1 MRRLLV
7 LASTALV
14 ATAACVTIN
23 VYFPSAEAAEAADRI
38 IDEVRGATDASDESA
53 ARSGAPARLRRLLT
67 AFAASALNVVVPAA
81 HAQVDFNASSPATRS
96 LEASLKKRFSDLK
109 PYYQSGAIGVTREA
123 TVAIRDRNLI
133 PLPERSRVL
142 KLVADQNADW
152 NALYAEIAKANN
164 HPEWESQIRSTFAER
179 NVAKLDSGWWYQ
191 DSGGGWKQK

>member
-1 MRRLLV
+1 MRRLFL
-7 LASTALV
+7 LATLALA

-38 IDEVRGATDASDESA
+38 IDEVRGATGNGDEDSA
-53 ARSGAPARLRRLLT
+53 AHSQSKGLGQSL
-67 AFAASALNVVVPAA
+67 AAVAAGVLDFLIPPA

-96 LEASLKKRFSDLK
+96 LEASLKKRFSELK

-152 NALYAEIAKANN
+152 NSLYKEIAKANN

-179 NVAKLDSGWWYQ
+179 NVAKLEAGWWYQ
-191 DSGGGWKQK
+191 DASGAWRQK

>member
-1 MRRLLV
+1 MRRLLL

-38 IDEVRGATDASDESA
+38 IDEVRGANDNSEESA
-53 ARSGAPARLRRLLT
+53 AELGVPARLRHTLAAL
-67 AFAASALNVVVPAA
+67 AASALDFVVPAA

-152 NALYAEIAKANN
+152 NALYVEIAKANN
-164 HPEWESQIRSTFAER
+164 HPEWENQIRSTFAER
-179 NVAKLDSGWWYQ
+179 NVAKLESGWWYQ
-191 DSGGGWKQK
+191 DSSGGWKQK

>member
-1 MRRLLV
+1 MRRLLL

-38 IDEVRGATDASDESA
+38 IDEVRGATDAADESA
-53 ARSGAPARLRRLLT
+53 VQLGIPDRLRRSLT
-67 AFAASALNVVVPAA
+67 AFAVSALDFVVPAA

-96 LEASLKKRFSDLK
+96 LEASLKKRFTELK

-123 TVAIRDRNLI
+123 TVAIRDRNLV

-152 NALYAEIAKANN
+152 NALYIEIAKANN

-179 NVAKLDSGWWYQ
+179 NVAKLESGWWYQ
-191 DSGGGWKQK
+191 DSAGGWKQK

>member
-1 MRRLLV
+1 MRRLLL

-38 IDEVRGATDASDESA
+38 IDEVRGANDDSEESA
-53 ARSGAPARLRRLLT
+53 AELGVPGRLQHTLAAL
-67 AFAASALNVVVPAA
+67 AASALDFVVPAA

-152 NALYAEIAKANN
+152 NALYVEIAKANN
-164 HPEWESQIRSTFAER
+164 HPEWENQIRSTFAER
-179 NVAKLDSGWWYQ
+179 NVAKLESGWWYQ
-191 DSGGGWKQK
+191 DSSGGWKQK

>member
-1 MRRLLV
+1 MRRLLL

-38 IDEVRGATDASDESA
+38 IDEVRGANDASDESA
-53 ARSGAPARLRRLLT
+53 ARLSAPARLRRSLT
-67 AFAASALNVVVPAA
+67 AFAASALDFVVPPA

-152 NALYAEIAKANN
+152 NALYMEIAKANN